1 MKSQNNNLNSD
12 ITHISVKYVEIN
24 ADHAGRRIDNYLF
37 SALQDV
43 PRSRIYQMLRK
54 GEVRVNSKRVK
65 QGYRLQEGEKL
76 RIPPVSH
83 KSDINPELPRQYLL
97 DIINKSI
104 IYDDDNLMVINKP
117 SGIVVRGGTGRSFG
131 VIEILRILQKDKI
144 GTLQLAH
151 RLDRD
156 TSGILLISK
165 NMKFLTFLH
174 ECFKNRQI
182 KKSYK
187 ALLKGQLDKDMLT
200 VRNSLARN
208 IIRGGERLSSIAD
221 EGKQAETVFKKIKL
235 INDSTLVDVNIKTG
249 RTHQIRVHAESIS
262 HPIAGDEKYGNK
274 IFNKKMKNSGLKRL
288 FLHAESITIPA
299 YKGKKLFAI
308 NAPLAD
314 ELSLFLK
321 SYSTIN
327 A

>member
-1 MKSQNNNLNSD
+1 MKSQNNNLNSH
-12 ITHISVKYVEIN
+12 ITHNSVMYVEIS

-37 SALQDV
+37 SVLQDV

-83 KSDINPELPRQYLL
+83 KSEISHELPRPYLL
-97 DIINKSI
+97 DIIKKSI
-104 IYDDDNLMVINKP
+104 IYDDEILMVINKP
-117 SGIVVRGGTGRSFG
+117 SGVVVHGGTGASFG
-131 VIEILRILQKDKI
+131 VIEILRILKKDNI

-165 NMKFLTFLH
+165 SMRFLTFLH
-174 ECFKNRQI
+174 ECFKNRKI
-182 KKSYK
+182 KKNYK
-187 ALLKGQLDKDMLT
+187 ALLKGQLDKDMLRVT
-200 VRNSLARN
+200 NSLARN
-208 IIRGGERLSSIAD
+208 IVRGGERLSSVAD

-249 RTHQIRVHAESIS
+249 RTHQIRVHAESIN

-274 IFNKKMKNSGLKRL
+274 IYNKNMKKSGLKRL

-299 YKGKKLFAI
+299 YNGNKPFVI

-321 SYSTIN
+321 SYATQN
-327 A
+327 T